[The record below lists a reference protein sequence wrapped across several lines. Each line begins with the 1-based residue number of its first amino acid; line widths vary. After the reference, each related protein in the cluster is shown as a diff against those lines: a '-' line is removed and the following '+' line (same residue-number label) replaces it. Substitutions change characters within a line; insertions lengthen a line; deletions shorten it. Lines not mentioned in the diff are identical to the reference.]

1 MLIFPWEMIKMTL
14 GELIS
19 KYRKENGL
27 SLKEFGTL
35 VGASKGYIHILE
47 KGINPSTK
55 KPPIPRTQILIS
67 IAETI
72 GTDLTSLLEL
82 LNSDNASNIVEST
95 RQKRTIPVLG
105 SVIAGIPIEAI
116 EDIIDYEEIGE
127 DILKTGTE
135 FFGLKVKG
143 NSMSP
148 MLLEGD
154 TLIIKKQDDC
164 ENGNIAVVFIN
175 GDEATVKKVVKH
187 ENGIILQPINPAYD
201 PISFTKKEINKLPV
215 KILGIVVE
223 LRRKQLQ

>member
-1 MLIFPWEMIKMTL
+1 MNNNCLDKLEYFK
-14 GELIS
+14 
-19 KYRKENGL
+19 
-27 SLKEFGTL
+27 
-35 VGASKGYIHILE
+35 ILE
-47 KGINPSTK
+47 
-55 KPPIPRTQILIS
+55 ILS
-67 IAETI
+67 S
-72 GTDLTSLLEL
+72 DD
-82 LNSDNASNIVEST
+82 NSSIVEST

-116 EDIIDYEEIGE
+116 EDIVDYEEIGE

-164 ENGNIAVVFIN
+164 ENGNIAVVLIN

>member
-1 MLIFPWEMIKMTL
+1 MTL
-14 GELIS
+14 GELVS
-19 KYRKENGL
+19 KYRKEKGL
-27 SLKEFGTL
+27 SLQDFATL
-35 VGASKGYIHILE
+35 VGTSRGYIHILE
-47 KGINPSTK
+47 KGINPATGKPAVPGTK
-55 KPPIPRTQILIS
+55 TLTS
-67 IAETI
+67 IAETMGI
-72 GTDLTSLLEL
+72 DLPRLLEL
-82 LNSDNASNIVEST
+82 LNSQDDSNISQST

-116 EDIIDYEEIGE
+116 EDIVDYEEIGE

-164 ENGNIAVVFIN
+164 ENGNIAVILIN

-223 LRRKQLQ
+223 LRRKQLQKKR

>member
-1 MLIFPWEMIKMTL
+1 MTL
-14 GELIS
+14 GELVS
-19 KYRKENGL
+19 KYRKEKGL
-27 SLKEFGTL
+27 SLQDFATL
-35 VGASKGYIHILE
+35 VGTSRGYIHILE
-47 KGINPSTK
+47 KGINPATGKPAVPGTK
-55 KPPIPRTQILIS
+55 TLTS
-67 IAETI
+67 IAETM
-72 GTDLTSLLEL
+72 GMDLSSLLAIL
-82 LNSDNASNIVEST
+82 SSDDNSSIVEST

-116 EDIIDYEEIGE
+116 EDIVDYEEIGE

-164 ENGNIAVVFIN
+164 ENGNIAVVLIN

>member
-1 MLIFPWEMIKMTL
+1 MTL
-14 GELIS
+14 GELVS
-19 KYRKENGL
+19 KYRKEKGL
-27 SLKEFGTL
+27 SLQDFATL
-35 VGASKGYIHILE
+35 VGTSRGYIHILE
-47 KGINPSTK
+47 KGVNPATGKPAVPGTK
-55 KPPIPRTQILIS
+55 TLTS
-67 IAETI
+67 IAETM
-72 GTDLTSLLEL
+72 GMDLPSLLEL
-82 LNSDNASNIVEST
+82 LSSQDDSNISQST

-116 EDIIDYEEIGE
+116 EDIVDYEEIGE

-143 NSMSP
+143 NSMCP

-154 TLIIKKQDDC
+154 TLIIKKQEDC
-164 ENGNIAVVFIN
+164 ENGNIAVVLIN